1 MVSNHGQSY
10 LEVEKACNEIKNI
23 YKIPGEKA
31 KFRRHGEGD
40 E

>member
-1 MVSNHGQSY
+1 MVSNHDQSC
-10 LEVEKACNEIKNI
+10 LEVEKVCNEIKTI
-23 YKIPGEKA
+23 YKTPGEGA